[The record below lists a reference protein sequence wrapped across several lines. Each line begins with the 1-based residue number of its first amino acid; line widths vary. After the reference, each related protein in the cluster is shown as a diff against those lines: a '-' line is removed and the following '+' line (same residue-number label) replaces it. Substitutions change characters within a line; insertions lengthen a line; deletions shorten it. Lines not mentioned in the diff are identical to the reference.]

1 MNNSKVAI
9 VTGAGQGIGKAS
21 ALKLAERGVSVV
33 IADINLDVAK
43 KAAEEISKKTNVMI
57 LPIKVDIADENS
69 VKEMVST
76 TVEKFGTVDV
86 LVNNAGICRP
96 IKDLESVEKS
106 EWDAII
112 NVNLMGAVY
121 CCKAVMPIFKEKKY
135 GKIINMASLAG
146 ENGSMA
152 VSTAYGATKAGVI
165 NLTKSLAKQLG
176 KYNITVN
183 AIAPGLIATDMT
195 ADLGYDPETIPMKRL
210 GTPEDVAGA
219 VCFLESDDSDYITG
233 LTIDVNGGFYL
244 R

>member
-1 MNNSKVAI
+1 MKNSKVAI

-33 IADINLDVAK
+33 IADINLNVAK